1 MGNTEVT
8 AQAGKKINIVVRDWW
23 TQWGGIKRVQ
33 RFYIQVLF
41 KSNEK
46 GGRDGLKQEN

>member
-1 MGNTEVT
+1 MGR
-8 AQAGKKINIVVRDWW
+8 KKS
-23 TQWGGIKRVQ
+23 VQ

-46 GGRDGLKQEN
+46 GGRDGLRQEN

>member
-23 TQWGGIKRVQ
+23 TQWGGRNV
-33 RFYIQVLF
+33 
-41 KSNEK
+41 S
-46 GGRDGLKQEN
+46 RDFISRCCSRAMRREEGMV